1 LELGINPYFAIKTN
15 FKYLKKH
22 IYIMTPRPIVKR
34 AVNKKVARPR
44 ARSSRGKGSVTSN
57 PTERRREKR
66 RKP

>member
-1 LELGINPYFAIKTN
+1 
-15 FKYLKKH
+15 
-22 IYIMTPRPIVKR
+22 MTPRPIVKR

-57 PTERRREKR
+57 PAERRREKR